1 MENEE
6 YIDEKRG
13 FVAETD
19 AVLGIRI
26 WCVGPRLA
34 LITMHTYDVWERGL
48 VYISEKVHLHIA
60 KVYIVLQTDQFNG
73 IKYFVRKIKNVINAA
88 NSESRLGTCTVGPLF
103 DDRSGFAFRAVWSKC
118 LLYTQHLTFAD
129 F

>member
-26 WCVGPRLA
+26 WCVGPWLA
-34 LITMHTYDVWERGL
+34 VITMHTYDVWERDL
-48 VYISEKVHLHIA
+48 VYMSEKLHLHIA
-60 KVYIVLQTDQFNG
+60 KVYSKPISLMELN
-73 IKYFVRKIKNVINAA
+73 IL
-88 NSESRLGTCTVGPLF
+88 LGK
-103 DDRSGFAFRAVWSKC
+103 SK
-118 LLYTQHLTFAD
+118 T
-129 F
+129 